1 MFSPVKQLR
10 EITEY
15 IRMSKFIKI
24 TNLILNVKYIQSIT
38 VKPDKYQINMVSSM
52 FDGKSISVAGFGIGS
67 ISSHNAEIE
76 VCKIKHSN
84 DYKIVSDWIDSQ

>member
-1 MFSPVKQLR
+1 
-10 EITEY
+10 
-15 IRMSKFIKI
+15 MSKFIKI

-76 VCKIKHSN
+76 VCRIKQSN